1 MFGYVRPYKSEMLVK
16 EYEQYKA
23 IYCELCRRLGKS
35 YGILSRF
42 ALSYDCTFYALL
54 ALCVSRSQ
62 VHLDT
67 GRCVMNP
74 LKKCSYLPV
83 KGEEYEKAAALCV
96 ILTYYKLKDDVEDGG
111 RFSALRAKLLMALVS
126 PKAKRAG
133 KRYPFLEEIVGKAME
148 DQALAQKEK
157 GGIDRCAHPTAQ
169 MLSELFRELPGCR
182 EGEDAALERFGYF
195 LGRWIYL
202 MDAADDLEEDLKT
215 GSFNPFANRLGLSG
229 KKELT
234 AEERK
239 RADEFCNEAL
249 NTTMAQMLPPFR
261 LISLENFAPLV
272 ENVIEKGLPEMQRE
286 ILFLHV
292 NLKKKKREEML

>member
-42 ALSYDCTFYALL
+42 ALSYDCTFYAIL
-54 ALCVSRSQ
+54 ALCVSQSQ
-62 VHLDT
+62 VSLQT
-67 GRCVMNP
+67 GKCVMNP
-74 LKKCSYLPV
+74 LKKCSYLPA

-96 ILTYYKLKDDVEDGG
+96 ILTYYKLKDDAEDGG
-111 RFSALRAKLLMALVS
+111 RLSALRAKLLLALVS
-126 PKAKRAG
+126 PKAKKAG
-133 KRYPFLEEIVGKAME
+133 KRYPFLEKIVGEAME
-148 DQALAQKEK
+148 DQAQAQKEE
-157 GGIDRCAHPTAQ
+157 GGVDRCAHPTAQ
-169 MLSELFRELPGCR
+169 MLSLLFRELPGCGA
-182 EGEDAALERFGYF
+182 GEAAALERFGYF

-215 GSFNPFANRLGLSG
+215 GSFNPFLNRLGFKD

-234 AEERK
+234 AEERT
-239 RADEFCNEAL
+239 RADESCNEAL
-249 NTTMAQMLPPFR
+249 NATMAQMLPPLR
-261 LISLENFAPLV
+261 LITLEGFGPLV

-292 NLKKKKREEML
+292 NRKKRKREKPL